1 MIKDR
6 LVLEILDHSLRQGL
20 LKEQDLDLD
29 KAIRLCRAAET
40 VKTQAKELFS
50 ESCNVDA
57 VRSNAHRAVK
67 KKSAAH
73 DTGKNRNRCT
83 ETNEERNVINVAL
96 NILPEDVWHM
106 VRSATV
112 AIK

>member
-29 KAIRLCRAAET
+29 KAIRLCRAI
-40 VKTQAKELFS
+40 K
-50 ESCNVDA
+50 
-57 VRSNAHRAVK
+57 
-67 KKSAAH
+67 
-73 DTGKNRNRCT
+73 RNRCT

-106 VRSATV
+106 VRSATI

>member
-1 MIKDR
+1 M
-6 LVLEILDHSLRQGL
+6 
-20 LKEQDLDLD
+20 DLD

-73 DTGKNRNRCT
+73 DTGKKTKTGAQRLTRK
-83 ETNEERNVINVAL
+83 E
-96 NILPEDVWHM
+96 M
-106 VRSATV
+106 
-112 AIK
+112 